1 MKVLLRGA
9 GAPVWL
15 LGGFELTRTKRVL
28 VTNCTQAQAY
38 VGCSLPAWAYRGFF
52 QPCWHG
58 CVSWVLTKQSATSA
72 TSSSLEYSTKD
83 LIPIW
88 VATKHA
94 SDPSDQWCPVA
105 WHGRGGRYS
114 QKASE
119 VWVQPGFSTCK
130 QFWGKCAMNQ
140 GSLGHHNSAYQVLK
154 AASKTDALLQSFLK
168 KRGRS

>member
-1 MKVLLRGA
+1 MWTCFLWFLMEHSFLVFLHEGA
-9 GAPVWL
+9 VKGGRCP
-15 LGGFELTRTKRVL
+15 GFELTRTKRVL

-52 QPCWHG
+52 QPCWRG

-94 SDPSDQWCPVA
+94 SNPSDQWCPVA

-130 QFWGKCAMNQ
+130 Q
-140 GSLGHHNSAYQVLK
+140 L
-154 AASKTDALLQSFLK
+154 
-168 KRGRS
+168 